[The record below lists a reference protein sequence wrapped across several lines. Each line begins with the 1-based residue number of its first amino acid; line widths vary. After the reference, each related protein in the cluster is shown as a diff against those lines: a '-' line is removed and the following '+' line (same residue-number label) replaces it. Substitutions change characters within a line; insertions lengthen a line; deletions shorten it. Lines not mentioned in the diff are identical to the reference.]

1 MTNTLRSYLFIFFSL
16 FSVATQAQSDQKTAQ
31 KADSLLKIAEG
42 KHLSKTDSSLLKL
55 DSVSNSVID
64 FKVPR
69 SNKLDS
75 LNPTNKLADKSNQV
89 NQKVRNMT
97 SVDSLFLRNPDLRKI
112 DSMKI
117 AFQAKSKEIKNKA
130 GRKQKKIKHSLDSLE
145 GSYQKKV
152 NAMSAKFMEK
162 NKDFLNGHEKEIAG
176 KMNVN
181 APAVSKQFPD
191 VNLGGAIPGGSSKGL
206 PNAKVPGNNSSLPNS
221 SLNLSQLNIAEVKD
235 VQKEAAEIKKIKT
248 RETQEVN
255 KLKQEKAAYQKQLK
269 QYKKDSLANG
279 KQAEKW
285 TEDQI
290 QGRKEVKALK
300 DKQLEM
306 DKQNQLRQ
314 QYLDKVAQYQNP
326 KKVEALAE
334 QDLAKVANNDLLKNE
349 KAVQSAQMEMMKAKK
364 KYGEFQS
371 MKKLPMR
378 ALNPMSQLSLRERL
392 YPGIFFQA
400 TNSKFFSLDLAP
412 QIHYKVTTRFDV
424 GLGFVYRINY
434 DFKKSTLVQNNA
446 LYGFKVFSNF
456 KIYKTFYFRA
466 EGERIFKEE
475 PTSTSDLVYQ
485 RWTNTLL
492 GGIGKEF
499 LISNKVQANTLVL
512 YNALENFDN
521 PYASKVLFRIGF
533 SFSLKKNQR
542 KEFMRSLHSSK

>member
-1 MTNTLRSYLFIFFSL
+1 LRYYLSIIAILTFC
-16 FSVATQAQSDQKTAQ
+16 SVQAQSDQKTAQ
-31 KADSLLKIAEG
+31 KADSLLKIIEG
-42 KHLSKTDSSLLKL
+42 KHLSKTDSSFLKL
-55 DSVSNSVID
+55 DSVSNSVLD
-64 FKVPR
+64 LKVPK

-75 LNPTNKLADKSNQV
+75 LNPANNLVDKSNQV

-97 SVDSLFLRNPDLRKI
+97 RVDSLFLRNPELRKI

-117 AFQAKSKEIKNKA
+117 AFQAKSKEIKNRV
-130 GRKQKKIKHSLDSLE
+130 GRKQKKIKRSLDSLE
-145 GSYQKKV
+145 SSYQKKI
-152 NAMSAKFMEK
+152 NSMSTKFMEK
-162 NKDFLNGHEKEIAG
+162 NKDFLNGHEKELTG
-176 KMNVN
+176 KMNVH
-181 APAVSKQFPD
+181 APPVSKEFPD
-191 VNLGGAIPGGSSKGL
+191 LNFGNSKVGSSAKGSS
-206 PNAKVPGNNSSLPNS
+206 NATPGNNLPSTNS
-221 SLNLSQLNIAEVKD
+221 PLNLSRLNIAEVKD
-235 VQKEAAEIKKIKT
+235 VQKEAAEIKTLKT
-248 RETQEVN
+248 QETQEV
-255 KLKQEKAAYQKQLK
+255 KKIKQEKAAYQKQLK
-269 QYKKDSLANG
+269 QFKKDSITNG

-300 DKQLEM
+300 DKQLEI

-326 KKVEALAE
+326 KKIEALAE

-400 TNSKFFSLDLAP
+400 TNGKFFSLDLAP

-424 GLGFVYRINY
+424 GLGFIYRINY
-434 DFKKSTLVQNNA
+434 DFKKSTLVQNNNM
-446 LYGFKVFSNF
+446 YGFKVFSNF

-466 EGERIFKEE
+466 EGERIFKQD
-475 PTSTSDLVYQ
+475 PSTSGSDLIYQ

-499 LISNKVQANTLVL
+499 LVSKKVQANTLVL
-512 YNALENFDN
+512 YNALQNYDN
-521 PYASKVLFRIGF
+521 PYASKVVFRIGF
-533 SFSLKKNQR
+533 SFSLKKDQR
-542 KEFMRSLHSSK
+542 NVFMRSLHNGK